1 MRRVLTVQSDTD
13 RLRSRL
19 TAAESAQNSLQQQLD
34 QLRVATP
41 GARSTPAAVPTV
53 AVAGPDRALLQQI
66 EDDVAG
72 LRGLQPKRDVT
83 LRFLDQQALQSV
95 LVNRFNTDYLS
106 SEREADQKLLARLGL
121 VGPNDDVSQTLLD
134 ILQEQVIGVY
144 NEDDKVMYLVSAS
157 SQFGPTEKDSFAH
170 EFTHALQDQYFD
182 LSKLAPKHP
191 INDDRAL

>member
-72 LRGLQPKRDVT
+72 LRGVQPQRGGA
-83 LRFLDQQALQSV
+83 LRFLDPQALHGF
-95 LVNRFNTDYLS
+95 LGNTFNNDYLPHPP
-106 SEREADQKLLARLGL
+106 EAGQKLLINLG
-121 VGPNDDVSQTLLD
+121 
-134 ILQEQVIGVY
+134 
-144 NEDDKVMYLVSAS
+144 
-157 SQFGPTEKDSFAH
+157 F
-170 EFTHALQDQYFD
+170 
-182 LSKLAPKHP
+182 
-191 INDDRAL
+191 